1 MLESGHSRW
10 NLRKAIQDIEKDT
23 VSHMHGKLEK
33 LQVTNREVQELMK
46 DYDRCLMLV
55 ARIQTM

>member
-1 MLESGHSRW
+1 
-10 NLRKAIQDIEKDT
+10 
-23 VSHMHGKLEK
+23 MHGKLEK

-46 DYDRCLMLV
+46 DYDRFLMLV